1 MRALPSRRQFAR
13 HLVRN
18 AGIVV
23 LFVVLS
29 LTLGAAGYHWL
40 AGLGWLDAYLNA
52 SMILTGMGPVA
63 PLTSPGAKVFAIF
76 YTLYSA
82 IAFLTVAAVLF
93 GPMVARLLHRL
104 HLDLS
109 DDDGAGGASPPA
121 AGH

>member
-1 MRALPSRRQFAR
+1 MRALPSRRQFLR
-13 HLVRN
+13 HLGRN
-18 AGIVV
+18 ALIVAA
-23 LFVVLS
+23 FIILS

-63 PLTSPGAKVFAIF
+63 QLTTPGAKVFAIF

-121 AGH
+121 AGR